1 MTQVQM
7 SASFDEG
14 IQSTLQNKKMLFLD
28 ETLADASVA
37 SITHKQHF
45 PVHAIPIESGNW
57 WLDETAALTRHTNPL
72 LSHEVVAPAG
82 EYIEHIVLPT
92 DTLQGICLAYK
103 VSAMRLKK
111 ENGFSGN
118 NLQLAP
124 KKLRI
129 PLDTNYRM
137 NLQRRDDVPSDTSR
151 NLENEKSILSTTTDS
166 ENTESVTRAPMGNS
180 LLNQFSDDKSHYSA
194 DDMLILQDIMQKLK
208 DEMNRSDNLDVEKKK
223 ELEQVMKRLESTI
236 SRDEM
241 WTTSMTEATNFNGSI
256 CKNASSKDATND
268 TYESLR
274 KPLVAAA
281 GGTLVATGAILVP
294 VPIIPGVL
302 VIYAG
307 LSVLAT
313 EFEVASQALE
323 KLREPLQ
330 EILAHE
336 EDAVEQRGIN
346 RFDENAILWT
356 DLIPITYSSNQYLH
370 GNDIDQEFISMM
382 QSTADRSNIDEF
394 NEAARKTKN
403 EMKRWA
409 RNLLNLESIESV
421 VESTNNESMQPSD
434 GKRSLLMRFDSL
446 LSSYGEEVGEDGVA
460 SSDRGL

>member
-1 MTQVQM
+1 
-7 SASFDEG
+7 
-14 IQSTLQNKKMLFLD
+14 
-28 ETLADASVA
+28 
-37 SITHKQHF
+37 
-45 PVHAIPIESGNW
+45 
-57 WLDETAALTRHTNPL
+57 
-72 LSHEVVAPAG
+72 
-82 EYIEHIVLPT
+82 
-92 DTLQGICLAYK
+92 
-103 VSAMRLKK
+103 
-111 ENGFSGN
+111 
-118 NLQLAP
+118 
-124 KKLRI
+124 
-129 PLDTNYRM
+129 
-137 NLQRRDDVPSDTSR
+137 
-151 NLENEKSILSTTTDS
+151 
-166 ENTESVTRAPMGNS
+166 
-180 LLNQFSDDKSHYSA
+180 
-194 DDMLILQDIMQKLK
+194 
-208 DEMNRSDNLDVEKKK
+208 
-223 ELEQVMKRLESTI
+223 
-236 SRDEM
+236 
-241 WTTSMTEATNFNGSI
+241 
-256 CKNASSKDATND
+256 
-268 TYESLR
+268 
-274 KPLVAAA
+274 
-281 GGTLVATGAILVP
+281 